1 MSAMTPERAQLAAEY
16 ALGVL
21 DGKDLAEANRAWAED
36 NDFRRLVEDWAWKLA
51 PLLDEV
57 EERPAPA
64 VLWAR
69 IDRLIGERDR
79 VRVLESQVRRS
90 RLGNVGLFATAAA
103 LAGVLLLRPTTVLPP
118 IAAPTTQPTPASA
131 AAAPMIAMLG
141 DDKGTKIVANWDPD
155 NRRLVLAVAGD
166 MPADPGHSH
175 ELWVIPEGAKPV
187 SLGTMSNDPKARM
200 DLANTLAE
208 LLRRGATIAVTL
220 EPPGGSPSGD
230 PTGPILAS
238 GKLESV

>member
-1 MSAMTPERAQLAAEY
+1 MTPERSQLAAEY

-21 DGKDLAEANRAWAED
+21 DGKDLAEANRASAED
-36 NDFRRLVEDWAWKLA
+36 SDFRRLTEDWTWKLA
-51 PLLDEV
+51 PLLDDV

-64 VLWAR
+64 VLWSK
-69 IDRLIGERDR
+69 IDQLIGERDR
-79 VRVLESQVRRS
+79 IRSLESQVKRS

-103 LAGVLLLRPTTVLPP
+103 LAGVLLLRPATVQPP
-118 IAAPTTQPTPASA
+118 LQLPTPQSIPAS

-155 NRRLVLAVAGD
+155 NRRLVLAVAGE
-166 MPADPGHSH
+166 MPADPGKSH

-200 DLANTLAE
+200 ELANTLAE

-230 PTGPILAS
+230 PTGPILVS